1 MSCHG
6 LSARAIHHTGS
17 IYSQV
22 SFSAIQSFVGG
33 HNAHQRSPKKDV
45 NVYGVM
51 GGLVIEIPLKQ
62 E

>member
-22 SFSAIQSFVGG
+22 SFSVIQFFVGC
-33 HNAHQRSPKKDV
+33 HNAHQGSPKQDV
-45 NVYGVM
+45 TVHDVM
-51 GGLVIEIPLKQ
+51 GRLVIEIPLKQ